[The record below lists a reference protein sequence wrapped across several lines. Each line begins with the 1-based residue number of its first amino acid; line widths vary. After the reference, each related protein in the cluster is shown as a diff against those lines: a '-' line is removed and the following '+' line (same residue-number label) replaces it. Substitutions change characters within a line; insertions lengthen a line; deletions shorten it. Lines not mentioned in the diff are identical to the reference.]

1 MGLYLTSALV
11 ALFLMTAPGTSQ
23 PAPATVVAIG
33 ASNTWGWGVSRRDAY
48 PERLEGLLRDQGYNV
63 RVVNAGV
70 VFDTTAAMLR
80 RVDAAAGDGTQVV
93 ILQPG
98 GNDLRF
104 LGSKERRAAN
114 IKAIEQR
121 LAERKIA
128 VIVYD
133 PVFPPHAYQWDGIH
147 LTAETH
153 AKIASELLPKVKQLI
168 DPKQR
173 RRQR

>member
-11 ALFLMTAPGTSQ
+11 ALLLMTAPGTSQ

-33 ASNTWGWGVSRRDAY
+33 ASNTSGWGVSAAY

-70 VFDTTAAMLR
+70 IFDTTAAMLR
-80 RVDAAAGDGTQVV
+80 RVDAAVGDGTQVV

-104 LGSKERRAAN
+104 FGSKERRAAN
-114 IKAIEQR
+114 IKAIERR